1 MSDLLPF
8 HHNRVKIITEDKGVK
23 STKSYYMDSINDEF
37 WRNNSLLPFPDVVE
51 NNRKQIEI
59 VSQKEKEVRNKAKTS
74 QSDCIYIYKI
84 LLIFIKYIY
93 L

>member
-8 HHNRVKIITEDKGVK
+8 HHNRVKITIEEKGVQT
-23 STKSYYMDSINDEF
+23 SKSYYMDSNNDVF

-59 VSQKEKEVRNKAKTS
+59 VSEKENEVRNKAKTS
-74 QSDCIYIYKI
+74 QSDCIYLYI
-84 LLIFIKYIY
+84 LI
-93 L
+93 